1 MKKNYQKPCLDVLQ
15 MMSKDLIVTSVT
27 ADGIGY
33 GGVDRDGSHRVD
45 SPRRTIWEDE

>member
-1 MKKNYQKPCLDVLQ
+1 MKKNYQRPCLDVIQ
-15 MMSKDLIVTSVT
+15 FMPKDLIVTSVT

-33 GGVDRDGSHRVD
+33 GGVDKDGSHRVD